1 MNHPDVDDAALD
13 ALLRRPLAGLA
24 DDGFTVAVMAR
35 VRALPAQCAP
45 LAPAQ
50 ALRQLQ
56 RLRVSAR
63 RDLRCNRYGAAVGI
77 AAALAVLAASG
88 GAPDDLAAHGAPL
101 ALALLISGAVVAWS
115 LLGEPA

>member
-1 MNHPDVDDAALD
+1 MSHPDIDDHALD
-13 ALLRRPLAGLA
+13 ALLHQPLMELA
-24 DDGFTVAVMAR
+24 DDGFSAAVMAR
-35 VRALPAQCAP
+35 VRALPAQSAA
-45 LAPAQ
+45 LTPAQ

-56 RLRVSAR
+56 QLRVSAQ

-88 GAPDDLAAHGAPL
+88 GAPADLAAHGAPL
-101 ALALLISGAVVAWS
+101 VLALLISSAAVAWA

>member
-1 MNHPDVDDAALD
+1 MSHSEIDDGALD
-13 ALLRRPLAGLA
+13 ALLRQPLVGLA
-24 DDGFTVAVMAR
+24 DDGFSAAVVAR
-35 VRALPAQCAP
+35 VRALPAQSAV

-50 ALRQLQ
+50 ALRHLEQ
-56 RLRVSAR
+56 LRVSAQ

-88 GAPDDLAAHGAPL
+88 GAPADLAAHGVPL
-101 ALALLISGAVVAWS
+101 VLALLISSAAVAWS

>member
-1 MNHPDVDDAALD
+1 MRHPDIDEGALD
-13 ALLRRPLAGLA
+13 ALLHKPLTDLA
-24 DDGFTVAVMAR
+24 DDGFSAAVMAR
-35 VRALPAQCAP
+35 VRALPAHPAA

-56 RLRVSAR
+56 QLRVRAQ
-63 RDLRCNRYGAAVGI
+63 RDLRCNRYGAAVGV

-88 GAPDDLAAHGAPL
+88 GVPANLAVHGAPL
-101 ALALLISGAVVAWS
+101 ALALLISGAAVAWS